1 MKNFIAGKYKKQFR
15 NKESEYQSFSPSLIN
30 RDFDWHDKKIDVLLE
45 QATRLLG
52 ELNAYSHLV
61 PDVDF
66 FIQMNV
72 VREATKSSM
81 IEGTRTGIDEAV
93 LPREEID
100 PEKRDD
106 WDEVQN
112 YISALNSAISELKTL
127 PLSMRLIRETH
138 KKLLSGVRGERKNP
152 GEIRQSQNWIG
163 GSSLSDAFFIPPSH
177 EEIPDLLTDI
187 EKFWHNKSLHLPL
200 VIKMGIIHYQFE
212 TIHPFL
218 DGNGRVGRLLIALQ
232 LVESKILTAPTL
244 YLSAFFEKNRS
255 SYYDSLSM
263 VRQNNDLE
271 QWIKFFLNGIIDTAS
286 DSINTFKNIIDLR
299 LRYEQKILSL
309 GVRAKNAQKLINY
322 MFSRPIVSSK
332 SVQENVKIGLNTSN
346 RLLKSLI
353 DLQILEEVTGY
364 SRNRLYVLRDYLNLF
379 KK

>member
-45 QATRLLG
+45 QAIRLLG

-72 VREATKSSM
+72 IREATKSSM

-106 WDEVQN
+106 WEEVQN
-112 YISALNSAISELKTL
+112 YISALNFAISELKTL

-163 GSSLSDAFFIPPSH
+163 GSSLSDAFFIPPSQ
-177 EEIPDLLTDI
+177 EELPDLLTDI

-332 SVQENVKIGLNTSN
+332 SVQKNVKIGLNTSN

-379 KK
+379 QK